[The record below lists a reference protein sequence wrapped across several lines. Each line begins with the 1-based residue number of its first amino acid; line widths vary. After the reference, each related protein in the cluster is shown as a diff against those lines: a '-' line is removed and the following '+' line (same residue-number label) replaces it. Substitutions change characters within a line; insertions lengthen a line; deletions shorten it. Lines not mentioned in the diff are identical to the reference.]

1 MKRIVAL
8 LLILAMSAMLFSCG
22 KAPATFETAESTSAL
37 STTKNPDVPVQSAVS
52 PYADIDF
59 FGGKIEDKNGKITLE
74 MQPTALLES
83 VFVEEK
89 IVELIA
95 DKLCKKKEQVTMT
108 ARLVEDLGADSLDVV
123 ELIMAFE
130 DEFGVSL
137 PDEDIA
143 SMKTVGDI
151 VNYISKLK
159 K

>member
-1 MKRIVAL
+1 M
-8 LLILAMSAMLFSCG
+8 
-22 KAPATFETAESTSAL
+22 E
-37 STTKNPDVPVQSAVS
+37 
-52 PYADIDF
+52 
-59 FGGKIEDKNGKITLE
+59 GKII
-74 MQPTALLES
+74 
-83 VFVEEK
+83 
-89 IVELIA
+89 ELIA
-95 DKLCKKKEQVTMT
+95 DKLCKKKDQVVLT

-151 VNYISKLK
+151 INYISKLK